1 MVRVISTK
9 IVNLPQEKVSS
20 VIKDIRKLPSL
31 FPDKYKSFNILEQS
45 DNHILTEEIVS
56 ISGKEIK
63 QKVKYILEPNRLL
76 KSEIIEGDTKG
87 TILKIE
93 LNQKS
98 NSRTEIIIDADLKFG
113 KIGAVFG
120 IFARRKIKTEID
132 NLINRFANTKECS
145 N

>member
-1 MVRVISTK
+1 MVRVLSSK
-9 IVNLPQEKVSS
+9 IVNLSQEKVFS

-63 QKVKYILEPNRLL
+63 QKVKHILEPNRLL

-120 IFARRKIKTEID
+120 IFAKRKIKTEID
-132 NLINRFANTKECS
+132 NLINRFANAKECS